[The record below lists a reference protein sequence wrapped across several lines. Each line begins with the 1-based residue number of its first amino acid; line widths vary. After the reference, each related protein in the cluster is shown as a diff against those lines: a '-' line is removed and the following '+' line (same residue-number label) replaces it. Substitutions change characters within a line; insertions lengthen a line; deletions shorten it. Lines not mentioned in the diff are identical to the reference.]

1 MLMLDWIREKRATSK
16 RTVRYPLL
24 LIVCVRNTD
33 RFWLG
38 TGTQAGDKTE
48 AGAIFNTFGQ
58 DRAPDSPL
66 YVGSIK
72 TNIGHTESTAGLA
85 GLVKAV
91 MVLNSAK
98 IPPNLNFSRPN
109 EKIPL
114 NDWKIKV
121 CVPSPHLRISD

>member
-1 MLMLDWIREKRATSK
+1 MIL
-16 RTVRYPLL
+16 
-24 LIVCVRNTD
+24 
-33 RFWLG
+33 LG

-48 AGAIFNTFGQ
+48 AGAIFKAFCQ
-58 DRAPDSPL
+58 DRASDSPL
-66 YVGSIK
+66 YVGSVK

-91 MVLNSAK
+91 MVLNSGK

-114 NDWKIKV
+114 NDWQIMV
-121 CVPSPHLRISD
+121 CVYTSALRMSS